1 MCILNSTLHKVNKQI
16 KVRTKKEIKAE
27 LKQVKKFLQM
37 NLLDE
42 DDQWKKDHAEAVQ
55 LLFVLGFEKHE
66 AYSIV
71 QLWVCAI
78 KRQYGLS

>member
-27 LKQVKKFLQM
+27 LKQVKKFLRI
-37 NLLDE
+37 NLLDG
-42 DDQWKKDHAEAVQ
+42 DDEWKTCCAEAEQ

-71 QLWVCAI
+71 ELWVCAI
-78 KRQYGLS
+78 KRQHGLS